1 MKRRIFAF
9 MLVVAMLAM
18 TLVGC
23 GSDTTDTTNTT
34 NETEVNTE
42 VEEEV
47 VEPTEEPTTVPEVEE
62 EVVEPTE
69 EPTVVESE
77 TSETPEFAYSHT
89 WSFPDNMDGFT
100 RKYLNDDLT
109 EWSLNETHYVA
120 NDGTEMN
127 FTWEGPAALGEDAW
141 SGTSTLVL
149 ADATRT
155 YLTYAWSSALDNM
168 DGAIKYYDKE
178 TIVTVDS
185 NTVYNDGDYYELYD
199 EETYDKVVFKV
210 TRVVDNV
217 EYIGYAVYMD
227 NYNTMT
233 TYQFNYLERSDVF
246 DDTHALN
253 VANSIDFWDDY
264 TPLDTT
270 IE

>member
-1 MKRRIFAF
+1 MKRRFYAL

-23 GSDTTDTTNTT
+23 GSDTTNTTNTT

-69 EPTVVESE
+69 EPTVVEPE

-89 WSFPDNMDGFT
+89 WSFPDNMEGFT

-127 FTWEGPAALGEDAW
+127 FTWEGPASLGETAQSTETTVYLYSADLNYQLNAW
-141 SGTSTLVL
+141 YGGDITQEKFDKDLTFDKNTWTSFS
-149 ADATRT
+149 T
-155 YLTYAWSSALDNM
+155 YNPYIT
-168 DGAIKYYDKE
+168 DGYYDIQTTDT
-178 TIVTVDS
+178 TIDVVYAVS
-185 NTVYNDGDYYELYD
+185 NDTQM
-199 EETYDKVVFKV
+199 
-210 TRVVDNV
+210 
-217 EYIGYAVYMD
+217 GYAYYLVD
-227 NYNTMT
+227 LNYGVC
-233 TYQFNYLERSDVF
+233 YQFIYLENMEVY
-246 DDTHALN
+246 DDARALN
-253 VANSIDFWDDY
+253 VINSIAYWEEY
-264 TPLDTT
+264 TPLETT
-270 IE
+270 TE